1 MLSYEPKFVLAF
13 KKHDNDIGVTFFDV
27 TTLQIFVGQ
36 FKDDSSYST
45 FRTLVSQIRPV
56 EVIIEREYSNSE
68 IVKIVRNSPV

>member
-1 MLSYEPKFVLAF
+1 
-13 KKHDNDIGVTFFDV
+13 VTFFDV